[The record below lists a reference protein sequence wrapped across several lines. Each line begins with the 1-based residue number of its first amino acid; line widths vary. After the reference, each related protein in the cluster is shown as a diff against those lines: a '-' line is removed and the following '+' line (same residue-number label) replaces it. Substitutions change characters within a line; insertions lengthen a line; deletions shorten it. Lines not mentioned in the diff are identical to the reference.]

1 MSLNQ
6 AHHASQFAALQ
17 ALGAGEF
24 IHLNGSLAEHLH
36 GTASLLHAWGA
47 DTTLVQAGLFHAAY
61 GTAGYG
67 EALAP
72 LSLRNAIAD
81 LIGTGAEALVYL
93 YCACNRALYYPRLG
107 TPAQS
112 RLPDRFSDSERRLSD
127 WQIAALCELT
137 AANETE
143 IALHSKTFLQQYGS
157 ELHALFQHMAPW
169 LSATARAETSR
180 VFAPHAAAVP
190 A

>member
-6 AHHASQFAALQ
+6 ARYASQFAALQ
-17 ALGAGEF
+17 TLGAGEF
-24 IHLNGSLAEHLH
+24 IHLNGSLADHLY
-36 GTASLLHAWGA
+36 GTATLLQDWGA
-47 DTTLVQAGLFHAAY
+47 DPVLIQAGLFHAAY

-67 EALAP
+67 EALVP
-72 LSLRNAIAD
+72 LGLRNAIAD
-81 LIGTGAEALVYL
+81 LIGSGAEELVYL

-107 TPAQS
+107 TPLQA

-143 IALHSKTFLQQYGS
+143 IALNSSSFLQQYGS
-157 ELHALFQHMAPW
+157 ELHTLFQRMAPW
-169 LSATARAETSR
+169 LSAAARATTSR
-180 VFAPHAAAVP
+180 VFAPHAAAIP